1 MRDPGAKKNA
11 EEKLWRPADG
21 VLIALVAIVAVAI
34 LGISLQSG
42 KATLKQPK
50 VEILVG
56 NESTAF
62 YPLSEDR
69 TIEIGDGCVCE
80 IRDGQV
86 RMIEADCPDQICV
99 HTRAIDAHGGNIVC
113 LPRQIILRVVD
124 GEEREVDSIA
134 E

>member
-62 YPLSEDR
+62 YPLS
-69 TIEIGDGCVCE
+69 
-80 IRDGQV
+80 
-86 RMIEADCPDQICV
+86 
-99 HTRAIDAHGGNIVC
+99 
-113 LPRQIILRVVD
+113 
-124 GEEREVDSIA
+124 
-134 E
+134 